1 MNEVDRRQFPR
12 LKAPVFCR
20 PAGLRFHNT
29 GETLDIS
36 LGGARVY
43 SDDETAP
50 GTPLELEL
58 VFSDNSSIVCRAEVV
73 WIERLPDGA
82 PARFDI
88 GLRFTEL
95 PADAAGR
102 LAQVLAPAEE

>member
-1 MNEVDRRQFPR
+1 MNEVRRRQFPR
-12 LKAPVFCR
+12 IKAPVLCR

-58 VFSDNSSIVCRAEVV
+58 VFPDNSRFVCRAQVV
-73 WIERLPDGA
+73 WIEPLPDGA
-82 PARFDI
+82 PARFDV

-95 PADAAGR
+95 PEDAETQ
-102 LAQVLAPAEE
+102 LARVLAAEE

>member
-1 MNEVDRRQFPR
+1 MNERDRRQFPR
-12 LKAPVFCR
+12 IKAPVLCR

-58 VFSDNSSIVCRAEVV
+58 VFSDSSSVVCRAEVV

-82 PARFDI
+82 PARFDV

-95 PADAAGR
+95 TSDAAAQ
-102 LAQVLAPAEE
+102 LARVLAAEE

>member
-1 MNEVDRRQFPR
+1 MTDVDRRQFPR
-12 LKAPVFCR
+12 IKAPVLCR

-43 SDDETAP
+43 SDDETPP

-58 VFSDNSSIVCRAEVV
+58 VFPDNSSVVCRAEVV
-73 WIERLPDGA
+73 WLERLPPQA
-82 PARFDI
+82 PARFDV

-95 PADAAGR
+95 AGDAAAQ
-102 LAQVLAPAEE
+102 LANVLAAED

>member
-1 MNEVDRRQFPR
+1 
-12 LKAPVFCR
+12 
-20 PAGLRFHNT
+20 
-29 GETLDIS
+29 
-36 LGGARVY
+36 VY

-73 WIERLPDGA
+73 WIERLPNGG
-82 PARFDI
+82 PARFDV

-95 PADAAGR
+95 PGDAAAQ
-102 LAQVLAPAEE
+102 LAQVLAAEE

>member
-1 MNEVDRRQFPR
+1 MNEADRRQFPR
-12 LKAPVFCR
+12 IKAPVFCR

-58 VFSDNSSIVCRAEVV
+58 VFSDSSSVVCRAEVV
-73 WIERLPDGA
+73 WIERLPNGG
-82 PARFDI
+82 PARFDV

-95 PADAAGR
+95 PGDAAAQ
-102 LAQVLAPAEE
+102 LARVLAVED

>member
-1 MNEVDRRQFPR
+1 MNAADRRQFPR
-12 LKAPVFCR
+12 IKAPVFCR
-20 PAGLRFHNT
+20 PAGLRFGNA

-50 GTPLELEL
+50 RTPLELEL
-58 VFSDNSSIVCRAEVV
+58 IFADNSSVVCRAEVV
-73 WIERLPDGA
+73 WIERLPSGA
-82 PARFDI
+82 PARFDV

-95 PADAAGR
+95 AGDAAAQ
-102 LAQVLAPAEE
+102 LARVLSPEE

>member
-1 MNEVDRRQFPR
+1 VNETRQRQFPR
-12 LKAPVFCR
+12 IKAPVFCR
-20 PAGLRFHNT
+20 PAGLRFHNR
-29 GETLDIS
+29 GETLNIS

-58 VFSDNSSIVCRAEVV
+58 VFPDTSSFVCRAEVV
-73 WIERLPDGA
+73 WIERLAEGA
-82 PARFDI
+82 PARFDV

-95 PADAAGR
+95 STDAAAQ
-102 LAQVLAPAEE
+102 LAHVLAAED